1 MVRTDGFN
9 RDSIYKRRL
18 KDLTM
23 LYTKEWEYVYLT
35 KLCSDHQD
43 QFLSMALAAE
53 PERIRKSAWLRL
65 MGLVET
71 WDMTC

>member
-1 MVRTDGFN
+1 MD
-9 RDSIYKRRL
+9 KEAQ
-18 KDLTM
+18 
-23 LYTKEWEYVYLT
+23 YTKEWEYAYLT

-43 QFLSMALAAE
+43 QFLSMVLAAE